1 MRIVKQTKLFFR
13 EGNSDKTYE
22 IDLCEVGPGQ
32 YIVNFRYG
40 KRGSALKEGSKTV
53 SPVDLPAATAI
64 YDALEKEKRSKG
76 YSAEQDA
83 GPVTEFVAPDTSG
96 ITDPVQVAILARLEY
111 SLKRNSK
118 FKTEWKTS
126 RVIWKAGELRL
137 KIAAPLISKLIERE
151 NAMQRYAALWA
162 LGRCGS
168 EADTGTLKAYADN
181 STYPYYQRQIALHS
195 LLLLL
200 PEEPCKEYI
209 AQFEKGLDPD
219 FQQAIKA
226 GIKSQLMQLLSE
238 RVKLLV
244 QPAYPILEELYV
256 VSIGNSLVREVLLQ
270 FVAGLP
276 MKRNHFQ
283 HLRHLF
289 KQAELRDDHEMVAL
303 LAERFEREE
312 HNWSSAYSA
321 KNTRAYTKTTRL
333 YLRRRVLRRLKQMG
347 KGNDVQYVRLAT
359 ALLLRYDARLHN
371 KAAYSYNT
379 YSYNEATRRYDT
391 VTLMSVANADA
402 VLLHYIL
409 EGNSKDLTLNTTGTH
424 WSRVVARQGATQ
436 TSPTESPRKGENL
449 LEKVAALFRG
459 RKHSDVK
466 PTASAEQVIKQN
478 QETDSDAPYIHLWR
492 QLPQAFLQL
501 LIKGRM
507 DEVHDFA
514 LHQLLQHPDYNT
526 LKERMDANV
535 IRALLGNPYRLPQ
548 DYGLQLAREKF
559 DINAPSLPIIQALL
573 YSISEEA
580 RQQAM
585 EWTTARPD
593 VCLSD
598 VDFLRDLIFCP
609 YADVRAFAVQQLSK
623 AVLTEEQTRLL
634 AGKAIAYIISFK
646 EADQDTNDRL
656 TEGSR
661 ILEQFFGSAL
671 VHLDFKIIEDLLHG
685 QLPAAQAFA
694 ARLLLLK
701 KQQFTLDHITDSLL
715 LSLLEHSYQPV
726 RAAGVDIFSAL
737 SDGELAKR
745 RGLLLY
751 TSTAPYTD
759 VRNAVRPLLKRL
771 TETDAELA
779 VWLVNEL
786 VPLLMRKETSEGLH
800 ADLATMLSNELVSHL
815 QDIDQATALRLLY
828 SNYRPAQAF
837 GVVVLEKYIPAENLT
852 IKQVTA
858 AGNHELLAVREWSWR
873 FFEKHAARI
882 RYERDAAVAF
892 LDATWEDTR
901 DFAANFFRT
910 QFEASDW
917 SPESLVAIA
926 DSVNPLVQAFGRE
939 LLTRFF
945 REEDGAHYLMKLS
958 QHPAVT
964 MQQFATNYLENYAAG
979 NLPYL
984 KDMEHYFRSVLSR
997 VNKARVA
1004 KERIFNFLEKE
1015 AVKSAEAA
1023 EYIGSIITDIS
1034 ATVAIGDKARCISMM
1049 RNIHQAYPE
1058 VLLPVRFSEIPM
1070 KHF

>member
-53 SPVDLPAATAI
+53 SPVDLPAATVI

-111 SLKRNSK
+111 ALKRNSK

-137 KIAAPLISKLIERE
+137 KEAAPFITKLIERD
-151 NAMQRYAALWA
+151 NAMQRYASLWA

-168 EADTGTLKAYADN
+168 EADAGTLKAYAEN
-181 STYPYYQRQIALHS
+181 STYPYYQRQIAVHS

-200 PEEPCKEYI
+200 PEAPRKEYI
-209 AQFEKGLDPD
+209 AQFEKSLDPD
-219 FQQAIKA
+219 FQHAIQD
-226 GIKSQLMQLLSE
+226 GLKSQLLQLLSE

-244 QPAYPILEELYV
+244 QTTYPVLEELYV
-256 VSIGNSLVREVLLQ
+256 VSIGNPMVREVLLQ
-270 FVAGLP
+270 FITALP
-276 MKRNHFQ
+276 LKRNYFQ

-289 KQAELRDDHEMVAL
+289 KQAELRDDHELVAL
-303 LAERFEREE
+303 LAIRFEREE
-312 HNWSSAYSA
+312 HNWSDPYGRN
-321 KNTRAYTKTTRL
+321 NTRAFTKNTRL
-333 YLRRRVLRRLKQMG
+333 YLRRRVLRRLQLMG
-347 KGNDVQYVRLAT
+347 KRNDIQYVRLAT
-359 ALLLRYDARLHN
+359 ALLLRYDAAIHN
-371 KAAYSYNT
+371 KAPYSYNT
-379 YSYNEATRRYDT
+379 YSYNETTRRYDT
-391 VTLMSVANADA
+391 VTLMTLANPEA

-409 EGNSKDLTLNTTGTH
+409 EGNAKDLTLNSTRTY
-424 WSRVVARQGATQ
+424 WSRKINPQDTKQ
-436 TSPTESPRKGENL
+436 TPPVERSRKGENL
-449 LEKVAALFRG
+449 LEKVASLFRG
-459 RKHSDVK
+459 RKHTDVK

-478 QETDSDAPYIHLWR
+478 QETDSDVPYIHLWR

-507 DEVHDFA
+507 NEVHDFA
-514 LHQLLQHPDYNT
+514 LHQLLQHPDYNA
-526 LKERMDANV
+526 LKERMDAHV
-535 IRALLGNPYRLPQ
+535 IRALLGNPFSLPQ
-548 DYGLQLAREKF
+548 GYGLQLAREKF

-573 YSISEEA
+573 YSLSAEA

-585 EWTTARPD
+585 EWAAARPD

-598 VDFLRDLIFCP
+598 VDFLRELIFCP
-609 YADVRAFAVQQLSK
+609 YADVRAFAVQQLPK
-623 AVLTEEQTRLL
+623 VVLTEEQVRLL

-646 EADQDTNDRL
+646 EADQAANDQL
-656 TEGSR
+656 TEASR
-661 ILEQFFGSAL
+661 ILEQFFGGAL

-685 QLPAAQAFA
+685 QVPAAQAFA

-715 LSLLEHSYQPV
+715 LGLLEHAYQPV

-737 SDGELAKR
+737 SEEELAKR

-751 TSTAPYTD
+751 TCTAPYTD

-771 TETDAELA
+771 TEKDSELA

-800 ADLATMLSNELVSHL
+800 TDLAVILSNELVAHL

-837 GVVVLEKYIPAENLT
+837 GVVVLEKYIPAEHLT
-852 IKQVTA
+852 IRQVTA

-873 FFEKHAARI
+873 FFEKHVARI

-901 DFAANFFRT
+901 AFAANFFRT

-945 REEDGAHYLMKLS
+945 REEDGAIYLMKLS

-964 MQQFATNYLENYAAG
+964 MQQFATNYLENYAAN

-984 KDMEHYFRSVLSR
+984 KEMEHYFRSVLSR
-997 VNKARVA
+997 VNKARIA

-1015 AVKSAEAA
+1015 AVRSAEAA

-1034 ATVAIGDKARCISMM
+1034 ATVAIGDKARCISIM
-1049 RNIHQAYPE
+1049 RNIHQAYPD

-1070 KHF
+1070 KQY